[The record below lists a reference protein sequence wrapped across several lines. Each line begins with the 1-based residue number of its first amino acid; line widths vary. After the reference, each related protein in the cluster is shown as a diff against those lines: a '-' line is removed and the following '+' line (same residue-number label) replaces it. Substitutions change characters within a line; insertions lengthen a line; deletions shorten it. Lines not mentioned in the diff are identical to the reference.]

1 MGRRW
6 YRWFLVTT
14 VTETM
19 LSEVFLAGATLV
31 PIHLPGTLHEL
42 KTEIQRLHEAH
53 LVPENL

>member
-1 MGRRW
+1 
-6 YRWFLVTT
+6 LVPT

-19 LSEVFLAGATLV
+19 LSEVFFAGTTLA

-53 LVPENL
+53 LVSENL

>member
-1 MGRRW
+1 M
-6 YRWFLVTT
+6 VPT

-19 LSEVFLAGATLV
+19 LSEVFLAGTTLV
-31 PIHLPGTLHEL
+31 PIHLPDTLHEL

>member
-1 MGRRW
+1 
-6 YRWFLVTT
+6 LVTT

-19 LSEVFLAGATLV
+19 LLEVILSGTTLA
-31 PIHLPGTLHEL
+31 PIHLPGTLYEL